1 MLYLYLSF
9 LMFLFPSDTGMDVL
23 QEPLIVKV
31 TPDIIPQLNTID
43 LKQGDLILQNGHC
56 GPLCEAI
63 NTVTPAIYGRHFSH
77 IGIVAKRDE
86 EWTVIEATYPK
97 VVEVPLSDFLKKSK
111 ESHWVGRL
119 TDEYNALHEAAI
131 SFAREQIGLPYD
143 LDYIYNNGAYYC
155 SELVHDAYQYANQHE
170 PIFPLYPMTFKAPG
184 SDEFFEYWVLFYEE
198 RGIDI
203 PEGEPGCNPGGLANF
218 SDLIIFEL
226 VEEGK

>member
-1 MLYLYLSF
+1 
-9 LMFLFPSDTGMDVL
+9 MFLSPFEVALSVL
-23 QEPLIVKV
+23 QEPLITKV
-31 TPDIIPQLNTID
+31 SPDTIPVLYPPE
-43 LKQGDLILQNGHC
+43 LKQGDLIFQNGHC

-77 IGIVAKRDE
+77 IGILAKNKD
-86 EWTVIEATYPK
+86 EWTIIEATYPE
-97 VVEVPLSDFLKKSK
+97 VVEIPLNDFLKKSK

-119 TDEYNALHEAAI
+119 TNDYDDLHDEAI

-143 LDYIYNNGAYYC
+143 LDYIYGNGSYYC
-155 SELVHDAYQYANQHE
+155 SELVHDAYKVANNDE
-170 PIFPLYPMTFKAPG
+170 TVFPLYPMTFKAPG
-184 SDEFFEYWVLFYEE
+184 SDEFFENWVLFYEE